1 MIEISYIRENPNQ
14 FEKLMAQRNSIVSAK
29 TILNLDNKK
38 RKIISEIQELQ
49 TDRNEIY
56 VFNFPH
62 ISNSIQIKIQTN
74 I

>member
-1 MIEISYIRENPNQ
+1 MIEISYIRENPDQ

-49 TDRNEIY
+49 TDRNEILS
-56 VFNFPH
+56 VCNWH
-62 ISNSIQIKIQTN
+62 
-74 I
+74 